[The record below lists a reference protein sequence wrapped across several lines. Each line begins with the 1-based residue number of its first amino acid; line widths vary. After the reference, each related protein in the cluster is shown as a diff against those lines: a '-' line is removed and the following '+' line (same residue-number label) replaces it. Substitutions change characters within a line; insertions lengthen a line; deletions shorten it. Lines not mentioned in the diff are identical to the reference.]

1 MGGSYS
7 STEPTI
13 PKAAQEAWG
22 GLKDETANLQAKV
35 KGGQYPTGTF
45 RPTYNP
51 QLYTGMGTQQYS
63 GPATQGYAGPLTTS
77 MSPQQTMGLD
87 QIQSWAMNPSG
98 LENSGTDLLNKTL
111 QGQFLDPASNP
122 YLQKSADAM
131 SANMSKA
138 IGANSQDLSDVFSKM
153 GVSYRG
159 PAEQKMRTAALS
171 DFANSMTGMYGNAY
185 NSERGNQMNA
195 LGQAQSWANM
205 PGQRGAALMSAGA
218 VPTALDQQNNQNMY
232 NAWSNMANNQ
242 MGAFNNAAS
251 ANQNAFNNYQGAQS
265 GQQTFDYNNFLQ
277 NLTNNQTAFMLPWQL
292 QNSMLGSMPLAYPQ
306 QQYNKGFLDYAND
319 TISAVGSVI
328 PG

>member
-13 PKAAQEAWG
+13 PKAAQEAWS
-22 GLKDETANLQAKV
+22 GLKDETSNLQAKV

-45 RPTYNP
+45 RPTYTP
-51 QLYTGMGTQQYS
+51 QLYSGLGTQPYS

-77 MSPQQTMGLD
+77 MSPQQTMGLN
-87 QIQSWAMNPSG
+87 QIQSWALNPSG

-122 YLQKSADAM
+122 YLQKSANAM
-131 SANMSKA
+131 QENMSKA
-138 IGANSQDLSDVFSKM
+138 INANSQDLSDVFSKM
-153 GVSYRG
+153 GVTYRG

-171 DFANSMTGMYGNAY
+171 DFANAMTGMYGNAY

-218 VPTALDQQNNQNMY
+218 VPTELNQQNNQNLY
-232 NAWSNMANNQ
+232 NAWNTMSGNQ
-242 MGAFNNAAS
+242 MNAFNNAANS
-251 ANQNAFNNYQGAQS
+251 NQNAFNNYQNALS

-277 NLTNNQTAFMLPWQL
+277 NLTNNQTAFMLPWLL
-292 QNSMLGSMPLAYPQ
+292 QNQLLSSMPLAYPQ
-306 QQYNKGFLDYAND
+306 QTYNKGPFDYAGD
-319 TISAVGSVI
+319 ILG
-328 PG
+328 